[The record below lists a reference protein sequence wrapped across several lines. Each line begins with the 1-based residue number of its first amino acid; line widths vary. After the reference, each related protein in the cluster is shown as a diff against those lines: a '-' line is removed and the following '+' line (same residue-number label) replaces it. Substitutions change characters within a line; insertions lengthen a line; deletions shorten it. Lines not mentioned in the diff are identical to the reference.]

1 MLLCTVRGCGNALEN
16 QERRMVC
23 GRGHSFDIA
32 RSGYVNLLQPQD
44 RRSKDPG
51 DSGLA
56 VLARRRL
63 HDKGITQPLAQA
75 IKEVAA
81 ASQTDSVLDVGCGD
95 GYYLGQ
101 ISEGSGAACSGVD
114 ISLPAIEAAARRYSG
129 CQWVV
134 ANADRFIPWSDG
146 SFSVVLSITGRM
158 NPEEFRRVLRPS
170 GRLLVAI
177 ASPEDLI
184 ELRGEGRDRR
194 ERTITDFGAHFKLQS
209 QRRETTIA
217 ELDAASVED
226 VLLAVYRPMRQ
237 APVQAMRLTFS
248 LDLLLF
254 EAGAIG

>member
-1 MLLCTVRGCGNALEN
+1 
-16 QERRMVC
+16 MVC
-23 GRGHSFDIA
+23 AQGHSFDIA

-44 RRSKDPG
+44 RRSRDPG
-51 DSGLA
+51 DSGVA
-56 VLARRRL
+56 VMARRRL
-63 HDKGITQPLAQA
+63 HDQGITQPLAQA
-75 IKEVAA
+75 IQDLTAV
-81 ASQTDSVLDVGCGD
+81 SQTDSVLDVGCGE
-95 GYYLGQ
+95 GFYAGH
-101 ISEGSGAACSGVD
+101 ISEASGAACSGLD
-114 ISLPAIEAAARRYSG
+114 ISVAAIEAAARRYNG
-129 CQWVV
+129 CEWVV
-134 ANADRFIPWSDG
+134 ANADRFIPWSDA

-158 NPEEFRRVLRPS
+158 NPGEFRRVLRPG

-194 ERTITDFGAHFKLQS
+194 ERTVTEFGGHFKLVAQS
-209 QRRETTIA
+209 RATTTA

-237 APVQAMRLTFS
+237 APVEAMRLTFS